1 MHGILFWK
9 SQTLDLRSCLFLS
22 PRTSIG
28 FHKRLK
34 ITSIDFHKRSFLK
47 EYSSMGS
54 QNLQITLSEIKRD
67 FPMEFPFFDSKT

>member
-28 FHKRLK
+28 IHKRLK

-54 QNLQITLSEIKRD
+54 QNLQMRPTVGQAS
-67 FPMEFPFFDSKT
+67 DSMTALT